1 MAKDKQPAQTKAAGE
16 DLYKQFKSV
25 LQHELKVTADKIDS
39 EDAINDDMPTASVTL
54 SPTLLPATDPTTLVV
69 KAEDFD
75 GTTTLLPSVPGDRFR
90 DGADPTMVKAYSI
103 LERIQVGG
111 LLSQWAGTV
120 YVDISEL
127 LPEMRKAVMA

>member
-1 MAKDKQPAQTKAAGE
+1 MAKDSKQPMQPKTE
-16 DLYKQFKSV
+16 DPYKQFTSV
-25 LQHELKVTADKIDS
+25 LPDGHEIPSLAGTATTTLP
-39 EDAINDDMPTASVTL
+39 PT
-54 SPTLLPATDPTTLVV
+54 TDPTTLVV

-90 DGADPTMVKAYSI
+90 DDADPMMVKAYSI